1 MVSTIIIVFLAV
13 VVALLVALLVSA
25 LWGRGQPITC
35 PECKFK
41 FKRPLPEKAGGLGFS
56 FRGVGSYTCP
66 HCKYRGR
73 TSKFERAADLNNTE

>member
-1 MVSTIIIVFLAV
+1 MISIVIIVFLV
-13 VVALLVALLVSA
+13 VVVILLAALLVSA

-41 FKRPLPEKAGGLGFS
+41 FKRPLPQKSMGVGFS
-56 FRGVGSYTCP
+56 FRGIGSYECP

-73 TSKFERAADLNNTE
+73 TSNFKRAADLNNTE